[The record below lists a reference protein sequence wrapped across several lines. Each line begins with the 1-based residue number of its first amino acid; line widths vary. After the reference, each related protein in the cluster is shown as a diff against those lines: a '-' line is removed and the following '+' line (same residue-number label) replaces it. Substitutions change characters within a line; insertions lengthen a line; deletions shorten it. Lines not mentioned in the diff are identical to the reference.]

1 MPLDALRGVAQG
13 VAGRALRKVTGSIK
27 SGLLGN
33 KKGLSDMSDFAG
45 LNTFATKHKT
55 KNYRFPI
62 DVESGRETGNHG
74 HYMMFFINEQKKPK
88 LSFFER
94 QAIANEGKINLKKAQ
109 KQQGGVPAG
118 NVVSGGDPIA
128 IRQGTSQ
135 TKQDREKEEAT
146 RDIENLA
153 KRANTISLSRP
164 PTTKL
169 DTAIALYMPPQVQV
183 SYTANYQDTEIGA
196 AANIAAQAY
205 QDFQGGGKALDI
217 VGKSLKKLGPEF
229 SDGAISMALGAA
241 DMIPGLQGAQ
251 EVIDIQRGF
260 IKAPQ
265 MELAFKGIS
274 KRQFQYNFTMMP
286 KSEPEAE
293 QIEAIVKT
301 FKAHMLPSM
310 TLGDIRRLNI
320 PSTFDIEYYYDNA
333 INPHL
338 HRISTCV
345 LETMSVSYGGDR
357 YKAYDGGR
365 PVVTNLSLSFKEMD
379 LITRE
384 HIEGA
389 AKIEANH

>member
-13 VAGRALRKVTGSIK
+13 VAGRALKKVTGSIK
-27 SGLLGN
+27 AGLLGN

-45 LNTFATKHKT
+45 LNTFGTKHKT

-94 QAIANEGKINLKKAQ
+94 QAIANEGKLNLKKAQ
-109 KQQGGVPAG
+109 KQQGNVPEG
-118 NVVSGGDPIA
+118 NIVSGGPPNMQFQNNKA
-128 IRQGTSQ
+128 G
-135 TKQDREKEEAT
+135 KKARELEEAT
-146 RDIENLA
+146 RVVENLS
-153 KRANTISLSRP
+153 KRANTITLKRP
-164 PTTKL
+164 PTTRL

-183 SYTANYQDTEIGA
+183 SYTSNYTDTEIGA
-196 AANIAAQAY
+196 AANIAAAAY
-205 QDFQGGGKALDI
+205 QDFQSGGKTMDI
-217 VGKSLKKLGPEF
+217 VNKSLKKLGPEL
-229 SDGAISMALGAA
+229 SDGMVRMALGAA

-310 TLGDIRRLNI
+310 TLGDIRRLDI

-333 INPHL
+333 VNPHL
-338 HRISTCV
+338 HKISTCV

-389 AKIEANH
+389 ARINENH

>member
-13 VAGRALRKVTGSIK
+13 VAGRALKKVTGSIK
-27 SGLLGN
+27 AGLLGN

-45 LNTFATKHKT
+45 LNTFGTKHKT

-94 QAIANEGKINLKKAQ
+94 QAIANEGKLNIKKAQ
-109 KQQGGVPAG
+109 KEQG
-118 NVVSGGDPIA
+118 NVPEGNIVSGGPPNMQFQNNKA
-128 IRQGTSQ
+128 G
-135 TKQDREKEEAT
+135 KKARELEEAT
-146 RDIENLA
+146 RVVENLS
-153 KRANTISLSRP
+153 KRANTITLKRP
-164 PTTKL
+164 PTTRL

-183 SYTANYQDTEIGA
+183 SYTSNYTDTEIGA
-196 AANIAAQAY
+196 AANIAAAAY
-205 QDFQGGGKALDI
+205 QDFQSGGKTMDI
-217 VGKSLKKLGPEF
+217 VNKSLKKLGPEL
-229 SDGAISMALGAA
+229 SDGMVRMALGAA

-310 TLGDIRRLNI
+310 TLGDIRRLDI

-333 INPHL
+333 VNPHL
-338 HRISTCV
+338 HKISTCV

-365 PVVTNLSLSFKEMD
+365 PVVTSLSLSFKEMD

-384 HIEGA
+384 
-389 AKIEANH
+389 KIEEGF